1 MNAKEI
7 GEEIARELM
16 CENREDKEVSDD
28 SIEKD
33 CYLAVSELKGDIKYE
48 CCKYLEENG
57 YVIR

>member
-7 GEEIARELM
+7 GREIAIELM

-33 CYLAVSELKGDIKYE
+33 CYLAVAELKGDIKDE
-48 CCKYLEENG
+48 ACKVLEENG
-57 YVIR
+57 YVIK

>member
-33 CYLAVSELKGDIKYE
+33 CYLAVADLKRDIKDE